1 MTLEDGTLQA
11 LGEFS
16 LIDRIVERLG
26 EAAARDILVPP
37 GDDAAV
43 WAGAAATVATIDAL
57 VEGTHWRRDTMAP
70 ADVGWRAVT
79 ANVSDLAAMGA
90 EPGYLLVASVLAP
103 SMTLEQLDAFVDGLA
118 AAALHHGVR
127 VAGGDV
133 VRGAETAFTIAAYGT
148 AEVDG
153 DGAAIVMRRG
163 AARPGDAVAVSG
175 MPGSS
180 AAGLRLIEE
189 GREGEPGAKLLIEQA
204 HRRPVARVDLGRAA
218 LAAGVRCAI
227 DVSDGL
233 LQDAGHIAERSR
245 AGLEIELEA
254 LPVSPFAVEL
264 FGLEATR
271 DLALGGGE
279 DFELVLVGEQATLRA
294 LGEQHPLTLIG
305 RVTEDHAGEAWA
317 LDASGARYTPP
328 SAGWDQLAVND
339 RRAER

>member
-1 MTLEDGTLQA
+1 MALEDGNLGEI
-11 LGEFS
+11 GEFS

-43 WAGAAATVATIDAL
+43 WSGGAATVATIDAL
-57 VEGTHWRRDTMAP
+57 VEGTHWRWDTMAP
-70 ADVGWRAVT
+70 GDVGWRAVA

-90 EPGYLLVASVLAP
+90 EPEYLLVAVVLGR
-103 SMTLEQLDAFVDGLA
+103 SLTLEQFDGFIDGLA

-127 VAGGDV
+127 VAGGDI
-133 VRGAETAFTIAAYGT
+133 VRGGETAFTIAAYGT
-148 AEVDG
+148 AAVDG
-153 DGAAIVMRRG
+153 DGAALVMRRG
-163 AARPGDAVAVSG
+163 GARAGDAVAVSG

-180 AAGLRLIEE
+180 AAGLRLIEQ
-189 GREGEPGAKLLIEQA
+189 GRESEPGAKLLIERA

-233 LQDAGHIAERSR
+233 LQDAGHIAERS
-245 AGLEIELEA
+245 GVGVEIELEA

-264 FGLEATR
+264 HGLEATR

-279 DFELVLVGEQATLRA
+279 DFELVLAGEQATLRA
-294 LGEQHPLTLIG
+294 LGEAHPLTLIG
-305 RVTEDHAGEAWA
+305 RVTNEHAGEAWVI
-317 LDASGARYTPP
+317 DASGGRYTPP
-328 SAGWDQLAVND
+328 SAGWDQLA
-339 RRAER
+339 R